1 MEDGIT
7 VTAEVKCPF
16 CNKILLGT
24 GDTADEAN
32 EEADEK
38 LEDHFHSNIC

>member
-1 MEDGIT
+1 MEENIP
-7 VTAEVKCPF
+7 VTAEVSCPF
-16 CNKILLGT
+16 CLKIVVGI
-24 GDTADEAN
+24 GDTADEAK